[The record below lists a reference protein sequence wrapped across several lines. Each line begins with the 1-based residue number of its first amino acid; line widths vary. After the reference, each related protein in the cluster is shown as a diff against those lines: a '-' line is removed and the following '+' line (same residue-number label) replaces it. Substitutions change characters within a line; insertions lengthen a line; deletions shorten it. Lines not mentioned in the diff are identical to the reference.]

1 MFQLQTVKGKASHAK
16 LATLAEREGARAE
29 NSGPQQPQEQTTKC
43 GNGCI
48 ELGGSA
54 RSEGGS
60 GENHFTAF
68 CVTAECTSTNKRNI
82 GEEGASSESRH
93 IIPGVEHIFFEKE
106 LEKMEN
112 ANSTG
117 HIVVLAVDNSAPSDM
132 AFKFYVENVSR
143 PGYLLHLV
151 HHSNYWGNF
160 EPMDGGPSPKH
171 CQELMVK
178 EDTKVKEIES
188 KYRKL
193 MADNNIVGD
202 FIVLRGKD
210 AWHDIIQYQE
220 KVNGIMIVM
229 GTRGQNTLRRTF
241 MGSVSDSV
249 VHHASCPV
257 LVCCHPKH

>member
-1 MFQLQTVKGKASHAK
+1 M
-16 LATLAEREGARAE
+16 
-29 NSGPQQPQEQTTKC
+29 
-43 GNGCI
+43 
-48 ELGGSA
+48 
-54 RSEGGS
+54 
-60 GENHFTAF
+60 
-68 CVTAECTSTNKRNI
+68 
-82 GEEGASSESRH
+82 
-93 IIPGVEHIFFEKE
+93 EH
-106 LEKMEN
+106 
-112 ANSTG
+112 ANSAG
-117 HIVVLAVDNSAPSDM
+117 HIVVLAVDNSVPSDM
-132 AFKFYVENVSR
+132 AFKFYVDNVSR

-160 EPMDGGPSPKH
+160 EPMDGGGFYLTGPSPKH
-171 CQELMVK
+171 CQELMAK
-178 EDTKVKEIES
+178 EDSKVKEIEN

-193 MADNNIVGD
+193 MAENNIIGD

-257 LVCCHPKH
+257 LVCCHPKI